1 MFACIITPVALLRWG
16 LDGAPVPIRRPV
28 RHFVGSAIMSISL
41 PNASCMH
48 SVPMF
53 RAHVLSLSLSHGP
66 PLHPSS
72 THPSSVLYSF
82 DSSLSL
88 SFFALHRSAPHRSPT
103 LSRRFLRID
112 VIGLFALFR
121 LCLALLSERCIIRE
135 VVPIGRRGKERG
147 EGRREDFSLSG
158 VASSRACS
166 NAVIS
171 RREEEEDRRILGKK
185 RRGEGGSSSSKFS
198 SSLKEDVSKL

>member
-1 MFACIITPVALLRWG
+1 MHRACIPFQCFEPT
-16 LDGAPVPIRRPV
+16 
-28 RHFVGSAIMSISL
+28 F
-41 PNASCMH
+41 
-48 SVPMF
+48 
-53 RAHVLSLSLSHGP
+53 SLSLSHGP

-185 RRGEGGSSSSKFS
+185 GGEKEVPVRRNFRR
-198 SSLKEDVSKL
+198 V